1 LRIFAHGVRG
11 IPCAA
16 CLMIYLNYRRAIILF
31 CLFILVAA
39 IGFAWWAM
47 PATTPARAQTPD
59 VHKLMMPNEHFY
71 FQRAYPDFDM
81 PVSVVQNALRQA
93 QNQAAA
99 KQAGEGFD
107 ADWLIEGPSNIG
119 GRINAIAPHPTNAD
133 IIYVGSSRG
142 GIHKTTD
149 GGTTW
154 QAIFDEP
161 LFNSIGDITIS
172 PHDANTIYVGT
183 GDVNISSFFSVGDG
197 VYRSTDAGATWQN
210 IGLNNVGII
219 SKVIIDPSNANR
231 IFVGAMGNP
240 LVRDEHRGLYRSDDG
255 GATWQKVLYID
266 DDAGIID
273 LVIDHNQPN
282 ILYAASWNRIRNL
295 QETITHE
302 QDSRIWKTSDGGNTW
317 QILSNGLPDHQQSR
331 IGLAMADQNTNRLA
345 AVYVDST
352 ETLLGVFVS
361 NDGGAAWEQTANADA
376 FGGDPLGGFGWY
388 FGKIAFDPADDQSLF
403 VLGVDMFQSLDGG
416 YSWELATPIWF
427 TYEVH
432 ADKHALE
439 FDAEGGIL
447 LGTDGGVYRST
458 DGATTWEDIEFIP
471 NTQFYRVAVNPHI
484 PNMYCG
490 GAQDNGTTMGNAD
503 MIDNWP
509 RLFGGDGFQAVF
521 HPDLPDLWY
530 VETQWG
536 NISYTQDNGN
546 NFDSAD
552 DGINPSDRRN
562 WDMPYM
568 MSSHSEHSLLAGT
581 YRMYRS
587 NSNNPPNY
595 TAISDDL
602 TDGNIYGDRFHNIS
616 TIDQSV
622 LTPDY
627 YYVGTSDGNVWRSLN
642 GGDAWENINGT
653 LPDRYVTAVKASPH
667 ALNTVYVSISGYKGN
682 GIEPHLFRSTDNGN
696 NWTAI
701 GDDLPPVAVN
711 DILVLPEDTTDQ
723 ILIAATDAGVYLTAD
738 GGSTWVRLGGNMPI
752 FSIFDIDYDVRNHKL
767 VAATFARS
775 IMSFDLSQV
784 IDFESGNA
792 SVGIKP
798 HSTATAVLHA
808 HYQPDSRTLQLAFR
822 SPDEQSAPNTAQIN
836 VLNIGGAVAAHN
848 TWQSPYTREAQLDL
862 PALPSGLYLAHVTT
876 DKGKSYVQRIIV
888 P

>member
-1 LRIFAHGVRG
+1 
-11 IPCAA
+11 
-16 CLMIYLNYRRAIILF
+16 MIYLKHHKIIVFF
-31 CLFILVAA
+31 CLLVLSAA
-39 IGFAWWAM
+39 VGFAWWAM
-47 PATTPARAQTPD
+47 PATAPAHAQRPD
-59 VHKLMMPNEHFY
+59 THKLMMPNEHFY

-93 QNQAAA
+93 QSQAAA

-119 GRINAIAPHPTNAD
+119 GRINAIAAHPTNAD

-219 SKVIIDPSNANR
+219 SKVIIDPNNANR

-273 LVIDHNQPN
+273 LVIDRNQPN

-331 IGLAMADQNTNRLA
+331 IGLAMATQNTNRLA

-361 NDGGAAWEQTANADA
+361 NDGGAAWEQTATADA

-388 FGKIAFDPADDQSLF
+388 FGKIAFDPADDQRLF

-568 MSSHSEHSLLAGT
+568 MSSHPEHSLLAGT

-587 NSNNPPNY
+587 DSNNPPNY

-627 YYVGTSDGNVWRSLN
+627 YYAGTSDGNVWRSLDGSN
-642 GGDAWENINGT
+642 TWENINGT

-682 GIEPHLFRSTDNGN
+682 DTEPHLFRSTDNGN

-701 GDDLPPVAVN
+701 SGDLPPMAVN

-723 ILIAATDAGVYLTAD
+723 ILMAATDAGVYLTAD
-738 GGSTWVRLGGNMPI
+738 GGSTWVRLGSNMPI

-784 IDFESGNA
+784 IDFEGGNA
-792 SVGIKP
+792 SVGIEA
-798 HSTATAVLHA
+798 HSTTTAALHA

-822 SPDEQSAPNTAQIN
+822 SPDEQSVPNTAQIN
-836 VLNIGGAVAAHN
+836 VLNIGGAVAARN
-848 TWQSPYTREAQLDL
+848 TWQLPYTTEAQLDL

-876 DKGKSYVQRIIV
+876 DKGKSYVRRIIV